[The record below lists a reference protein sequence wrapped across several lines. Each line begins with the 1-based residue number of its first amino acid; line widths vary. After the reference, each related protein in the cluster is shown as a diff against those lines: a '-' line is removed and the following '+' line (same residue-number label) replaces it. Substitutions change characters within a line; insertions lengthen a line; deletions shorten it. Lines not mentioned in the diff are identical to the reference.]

1 MPKER
6 VIIKKKRPVVQSN
19 WEDKYKCT
27 DYMFVS
33 IGNQFGNRNGE
44 SKSKKI
50 KLVPF
55 RYHFKT
61 CKADSLNRIEKKK
74 LSQKDFEKYIS
85 ENYEIEKDKDFNVT
99 RMYLSDNTVIYL
111 IVIKDFNKEVKN
123 MKSLVGLEMCN
134 TNVNDDFQ
142 GIINCD
148 KKYSIRKSDFSSSN
162 SENNINILKSTKL
175 FKTLIGNT

>member
-33 IGNQFGNRNGE
+33 IESQFGNGNGE

-50 KLVPF
+50 KLVPIK
-55 RYHFKT
+55 YHFKT
-61 CKADSLNRIEKKK
+61 CKSESLNRIEKKK

-85 ENYEIEKDKDFNVT
+85 KNYEIEKDKDFNVT
-99 RMYLSDNTVIYL
+99 RMYISDNTVIYL
-111 IVIKDFNKEVKN
+111 IVIKDFTKEVKS
-123 MKSLVGLEMCN
+123 MKSLVALEMSN

-148 KKYSIRKSDFSSSN
+148 KKYSIKKSNFSSYN
-162 SENNINILKSTKL
+162 SENSINILKSTKL
-175 FKTLIGNT
+175 FKTLIG